1 MSKNGVEIYKLLAS
15 LQEEL
20 EPLDKRFVSLCDNI
34 YTLTA
39 ERNKLINPTSK
50 LRDIIRALEDYLGKE
65 EP

>member
-1 MSKNGVEIYKLLAS
+1 MSKNEVEIYKLLAS